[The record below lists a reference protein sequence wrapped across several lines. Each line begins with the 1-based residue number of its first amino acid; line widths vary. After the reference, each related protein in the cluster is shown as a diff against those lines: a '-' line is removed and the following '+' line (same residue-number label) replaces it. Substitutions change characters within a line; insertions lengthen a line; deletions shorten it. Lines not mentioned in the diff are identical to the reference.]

1 MPRPPAKRMSAD
13 ELVRGRVALN
23 FTQADLAR
31 ALYVHPET
39 VYQWETGRRS
49 IPGPVQ
55 AWLHIMLRP
64 NSRKRM
70 RRDADL
76 TKAKAKLAAMPAPVI
91 EHEWRAQHG
100 LRPLD
105 DGLGMPQ
112 TTCPNEVCTHGTSD
126 HNPDDPI

>member
-1 MPRPPAKRMSAD
+1 MPRPPAKRMSPD
-13 ELVRGRVALN
+13 ELIRGRVALN

-64 NSRKRM
+64 TSRKRM

-76 TKAKAKLAAMPAPVI
+76 TKAKAKLAELQIGPGERQA
-91 EHEWRAQHG
+91 
-100 LRPLD
+100 LD
-105 DGLGMPQ
+105 DLG
-112 TTCPNEVCTHGTSD
+112 SD
-126 HNPDDPI
+126 ASARDRT